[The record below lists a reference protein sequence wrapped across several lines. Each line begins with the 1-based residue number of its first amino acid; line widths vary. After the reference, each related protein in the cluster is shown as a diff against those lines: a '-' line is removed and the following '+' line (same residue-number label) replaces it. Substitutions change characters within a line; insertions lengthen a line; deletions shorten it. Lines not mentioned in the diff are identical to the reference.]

1 MKNRV
6 RIIKK
11 EFKVDEKNKV
21 VVCELLFTLQ
31 LLGSGAI
38 PNIMDIPGGMAK
50 KRLYQ
55 WGDTLVCRGKARCSS
70 DDTFDETVGRR
81 IAECRAKIKMFK
93 VARNVW
99 KTLGNDLAERVLS
112 CRTLSN
118 TCDVAM
124 DIETWHLKKLLP

>member
-31 LLGSGAI
+31 LLGSEAI
-38 PNIMDIPGGMAK
+38 PNIMDIPGEWQ

-55 WGDTLVCRGKARCSS
+55 WGIL
-70 DDTFDETVGRR
+70 
-81 IAECRAKIKMFK
+81 
-93 VARNVW
+93 
-99 KTLGNDLAERVLS
+99 
-112 CRTLSN
+112 
-118 TCDVAM
+118 
-124 DIETWHLKKLLP
+124 

>member
-1 MKNRV
+1 M
-6 RIIKK
+6 
-11 EFKVDEKNKV
+11 
-21 VVCELLFTLQ
+21 
-31 LLGSGAI
+31 
-38 PNIMDIPGGMAK
+38 
-50 KRLYQ
+50 
-55 WGDTLVCRGKARCSS
+55 GDTLVCRGKARCSS

-124 DIETWHLKKLLP
+124 DIETWHLKKLLSGPPEYVLVRKVAKRMEWV

>member
-31 LLGSGAI
+31 LLGSEAI
-38 PNIMDIPGGMAK
+38 PNIMDIPG
-50 KRLYQ
+50 RLAEEAISM
-55 WGDTLVCRGKARCSS
+55 GDTLVCRGKARCSS
-70 DDTFDETVGRR
+70 DDTFDEAVGCR
-81 IAECRAKIKMFK
+81 IAECRAKTKMFK

-99 KTLGNDLAERVLS
+99 KTLGDDLVERAAS
-112 CRTLSN
+112 CHILGDACN
-118 TCDVAM
+118 AAM
-124 DIETWHLKKLLP
+124 NIEKEHLKELLP

>member
-21 VVCELLFTLQ
+21 VVCELFFTLQ
-31 LLGSGAI
+31 LLGSKAI
-38 PNIMDIPGGMAK
+38 PNIMDIPGRMAK
-50 KRLYQ
+50 DAVSM
-55 WGDTLVCRGKARCSS
+55 GDALVCRGKARCSS

-99 KTLGNDLAERVLS
+99 KTLGDDLVERGTS
-112 CRTLSN
+112 CHILGDACN
-118 TCDVAM
+118 AAM
-124 DIETWHLKKLLP
+124 NIEMEHLKKLLP

>member
-31 LLGSGAI
+31 LLGSEAI
-38 PNIMDIPGGMAK
+38 PNIMDIPGRMAK
-50 KRLYQ
+50 EAVSM
-55 WGDTLVCRGKARCSS
+55 GDTLVCRGKARCSS
-70 DDTFDETVGRR
+70 
-81 IAECRAKIKMFK
+81 AECRAKIKMFK

>member
-31 LLGSGAI
+31 LLGSEAI
-38 PNIMDIPGGMAK
+38 PNIMDIPGRLAK
-50 KRLYQ
+50 EAISM
-55 WGDTLVCRGKARCSS
+55 GDTLVCRGKARCSS
-70 DDTFDETVGRR
+70 DDTFDEAVGCR
-81 IAECRAKIKMFK
+81 IAECRAKTKMFK

-99 KTLGNDLAERVLS
+99 KTLGDDLAERVLS
-112 CRTLSN
+112 CHILGDACN
-118 TCDVAM
+118 AAM
-124 DIETWHLKKLLP
+124 NIEKEHLKELLP

>member
-31 LLGSGAI
+31 LLGSEAI
-38 PNIMDIPGGMAK
+38 PNIMDIPGRMAK
-50 KRLYQ
+50 EAVSM
-55 WGDTLVCRGKARCSS
+55 GDTLVCRGKARCSS
-70 DDTFDETVGRR
+70 DDTFDKTVGCR
-81 IAECRAKIKMFK
+81 IAECRAKTKMFK

-99 KTLGNDLAERVLS
+99 KALGDDLVERAASCCVLGDA
-112 CRTLSN
+112 
-118 TCDVAM
+118 CDTAM
-124 DIETWHLKKLLP
+124 DIEMEHLKKLLP

>member
-21 VVCELLFTLQ
+21 VVCELFFTLQ
-31 LLGSGAI
+31 LLGSEAI
-38 PNIMDIPGGMAK
+38 PNIMDIPGKMAK
-50 KRLYQ
+50 DAVSM
-55 WGDTLVCRGKARCSS
+55 GDALVCRGKARCSS
-70 DDTFDETVGRR
+70 DDTFDETVGCR

-112 CRTLSN
+112 CHTLSN
-118 TCDVAM
+118 ACDVAR

>member
-31 LLGSGAI
+31 LLGSEAI
-38 PNIMDIPGGMAK
+38 PNIMEM
-50 KRLYQ
+50 
-55 WGDTLVCRGKARCSS
+55 GDTLVCRGKARCSS

-99 KTLGNDLAERVLS
+99 KTLGNDLAERALS
-112 CRTLSN
+112 CRVLSN
-118 TCDVAM
+118 ACDVAM

>member
-11 EFKVDEKNKV
+11 EFKVNEKNKV

-31 LLGSGAI
+31 LLGSEAI
-38 PNIMDIPGGMAK
+38 PNMMDIPGRMAK
-50 KRLYQ
+50 EAVSMR
-55 WGDTLVCRGKARCSS
+55 DTLVCRGKARCSN

-81 IAECRAKIKMFK
+81 IAECRARMKMFK

-99 KTLGNDLAERVLS
+99 RTLGEDLAGRELSCRVLS
-112 CRTLSN
+112 NACN
-118 TCDVAM
+118 IAI
-124 DIETWHLKKLLP
+124 DIEMWHLGELLP

>member
-21 VVCELLFTLQ
+21 VVCELLFALQ
-31 LLGSGAI
+31 LLGSEAI
-38 PNIMDIPGGMAK
+38 PNIMDIPGRMAK
-50 KRLYQ
+50 EAVSM
-55 WGDTLVCRGKARCSS
+55 GDALVCRGKARCSS
-70 DDTFDETVGRR
+70 DDTFDEAVGRR

-112 CRTLSN
+112 CRTLSD

-124 DIETWHLKKLLP
+124 DIEMWHLKKLLP

>member
-31 LLGSGAI
+31 LLGSEAI
-38 PNIMDIPGGMAK
+38 PNIMDIPGRLAK
-50 KRLYQ
+50 EAISM
-55 WGDTLVCRGKARCSS
+55 GDTLVCRGKARCSS
-70 DDTFDETVGRR
+70 DDTFDEAVGCR
-81 IAECRAKIKMFK
+81 IAECRAKTKMFK

-99 KTLGNDLAERVLS
+99 KEQHHVTS
-112 CRTLSN
+112 
-118 TCDVAM
+118 
-124 DIETWHLKKLLP
+124 